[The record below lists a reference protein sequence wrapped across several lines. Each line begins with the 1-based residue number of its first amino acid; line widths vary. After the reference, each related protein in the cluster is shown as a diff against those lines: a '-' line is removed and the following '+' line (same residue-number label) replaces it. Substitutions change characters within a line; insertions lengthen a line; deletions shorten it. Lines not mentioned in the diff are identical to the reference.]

1 MSSGSTAPLVITT
14 RFKVGLVNNVKSC
27 ETVRARLEITIAI
40 GFDVKKL
47 WISLAS
53 LYLLPIYSNILVPLW
68 FRNVITERGLSSH
81 SASSSLL
88 SRDSLNGVRPSHSS
102 EFQHQVQNL
111 SSLAGIRIK
120 VFMVCEVMIPFIHQN
135 IPYDITRH
143 TRTGNA

>member
-1 MSSGSTAPLVITT
+1 MNLKTQNLTIVKSCFTQHVFELHSTPCHYHRVN
-14 RFKVGLVNNVKSC
+14 VGIVNNVKSC

-68 FRNVITERGLSSH
+68 FRNVISERGLSSH
-81 SASSSLL
+81 SSSSSLL
-88 SRDSLNGVRPSHSS
+88 SRDSLNGVRPSHSP
-102 EFQHQVQNL
+102 EFQHQVQYL

-120 VFMVCEVMIPFIHQN
+120 SM
-135 IPYDITRH
+135 
-143 TRTGNA
+143 